1 MVTTELAP
9 AAGVEQAHEGLRVTK
24 ISAAAFAVS
33 GLWYAL
39 LAEGVVQSEAP
50 ASTAGE
56 TVEAGMRS
64 YWSWFATTVAQE
76 RIVTGLAIAA
86 FGTLIVSIWAIRE
99 RLAASPATAAGALLA
114 SLGATAWIV
123 GNVLQLGGHRAVAL
137 MATHGN
143 PIETTNSI
151 AFTIDMIDD
160 AFELAAF
167 AMLGVGLLC
176 LASAAQRSVATS
188 AGWTRLTAAVG
199 AVSLGLAVAYAAG
212 SDLVDVLI
220 VALAV
225 VLVPAWLVW
234 AGRAVRPRLA

>member
-9 AAGVEQAHEGLRVTK
+9 AAGIEQTRGGMRITM
-24 ISAAAFAVS
+24 ISAAAFAIS

-39 LAEGVVQSEAP
+39 LAGGVVQSEPPAP
-50 ASTAGE
+50 TAGAS
-56 TVEAGMRS
+56 VEEGMRS

-86 FGTLIVSIWAIRE
+86 FATLVVAIWAIRE
-99 RLAASPATAAGALLA
+99 RLAATPAAAAGALFA

-143 PIETTNSI
+143 PIETTNSV
-151 AFTIDMIDD
+151 AFTIDTIDD
-160 AFELAAF
+160 AFELGAF

-176 LASAAQRSVATS
+176 LASAAQRSVASS
-188 AGWTRLTAAVG
+188 AGWTWLTAAIG
-199 AVSLGLAVAYAAG
+199 AVCLGLAVAYSAG
-212 SDLVDVLI
+212 SDLVDVLV

-225 VLVPAWLVW
+225 VLVPTWLVW
-234 AGRAVRPRLA
+234 AGRAVRPRPA